1 MPGGSI
7 FGSIPIGFLMF
18 LGTVLALVGRKFGRK
33 RAKRDFPS
41 LAAELGLG
49 HVPARHAGGL
59 GVISGTFRGREVR
72 VDPDEQRMIKV
83 RFRGAPRVDLR
94 SYENALRPPFDMVT
108 VYSRDRSFDR
118 FFKTRFA
125 AESIA
130 RRIAST
136 EAPGHCLQAFTAG
149 YARQVQSVAVTADGV
164 VCRLD
169 FGNPPY
175 IPPDAMRELLPACV
189 ALADLIEPDGGAE
202 ASSSAEAEASASAE
216 AEPAAGSEPH

>member
-18 LGTVLALVGRKFGRK
+18 LGTVLVLVGRKFGRK

-49 HVPARHAGGL
+49 HVPARHVGGL

-72 VDPDEQRMIKV
+72 IDPDDQRMIKV
-83 RFRGAPRVDLR
+83 RLGRAPRVDLR
-94 SYENALRPPFDMVT
+94 SYENAVRPFDMVT
-108 VYSRDRSFDR
+108 VYSKDRSFDR

-130 RRIAST
+130 RRIANT
-136 EAPGHCLQAFTAG
+136 EAPGHCLAAFTG
-149 YARQVQSVAVTADGV
+149 RYARQVQSVAVTADGV

-189 ALADLIEPDGGAE
+189 ALADLIEPDGAAEANADAESEVGAE
-202 ASSSAEAEASASAE
+202 P
-216 AEPAAGSEPH
+216 EPGSDPH

>member
-1 MPGGSI
+1 MPGSSI

-18 LGTVLALVGRKFGRK
+18 LGTVLVLMGRKFGRT

-49 HVPARHAGGL
+49 HATARHAGGL

-72 VDPDEQRMIKV
+72 IDPDEQRLIKV
-83 RFRGAPRVDLR
+83 RFRGALRVDLR
-94 SYENALRPPFDMVT
+94 SYENAVGPPFDMVS
-108 VYSRDRSFDR
+108 VYSKDRSFDR

-125 AESIA
+125 AEPIA
-130 RRIAST
+130 RRIASS
-136 EAPGHCLQAFTAG
+136 EAPGRCLEAFTG
-149 YARQVQSVAVTADGV
+149 RYARQVQSVAVTADGV

-175 IPPDAMRELLPACV
+175 IPPGAMRELLPACV
-189 ALADLIEPDGGAE
+189 VLADLIEPDA
-202 ASSSAEAEASASAE
+202 AAEASAAT
-216 AEPAAGSEPH
+216 AEPESGSEPH